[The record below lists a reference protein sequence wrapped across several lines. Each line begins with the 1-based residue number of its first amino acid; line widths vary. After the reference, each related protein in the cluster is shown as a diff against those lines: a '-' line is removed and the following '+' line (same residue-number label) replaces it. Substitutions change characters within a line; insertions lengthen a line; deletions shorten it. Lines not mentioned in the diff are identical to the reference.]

1 MNEVEDFLRNMLPRQ
16 IDAERAL
23 CSGDAEPRLRLWS
36 KNDPITL
43 LGAFGVQKSG
53 WDELVATFR
62 WVASRFS
69 NCQAYEFDLFA
80 AGASGDLA
88 YTVGFEKVTASTD
101 GGPVEPF
108 VVRVT
113 HGYRRE
119 DGEWRIVH
127 RHGDYLDINQRPT
140 S

>member
-1 MNEVEDFLRNMLPRQ
+1 MQARVLGTPKVLIRRSTTPTKLM
-16 IDAERAL
+16 
-23 CSGDAEPRLRLWS
+23 PRLRLWS

-53 WDELVATFR
+53 RDELVATSR

-108 VVRVT
+108 CRTGHSWLPTRGRGVVNRAQA
-113 HGYRRE
+113 
-119 DGEWRIVH
+119 W
-127 RHGDYLDINQRPT
+127 
-140 S
+140 